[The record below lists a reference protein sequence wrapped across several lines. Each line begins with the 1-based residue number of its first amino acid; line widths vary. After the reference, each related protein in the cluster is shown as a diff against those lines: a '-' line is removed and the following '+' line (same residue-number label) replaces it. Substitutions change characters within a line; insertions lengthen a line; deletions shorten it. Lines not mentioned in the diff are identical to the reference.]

1 MMKLFDLFETEGVI
15 VTDPGLKGYI
25 NLDPRLI
32 IKNHGRAREKFTRMK
47 VSIVEKLINELA
59 VPGHRG
65 KKHKII
71 TRVAGKHTRE
81 TNVIIKTLK
90 IIQKQTN
97 QNPLQILVKAIENSS
112 PRDEVTAIEYGG
124 AKYPQAVDISPTRRL
139 SLALRNIVHGAY
151 DKSFN
156 KKKKIY
162 EVLADELIKASEN
175 SSDCFSITKK
185 NEMEKQADSAR

>member
-1 MMKLFDLFETEGVI
+1 MKLFDMFEMDNIEVK
-15 VTDPGLKGYI
+15 DPGLKRYI
-25 NLDPRLI
+25 NVEPRLI
-32 IKNHGRAREKFTRMK
+32 VKSHGRTREKFTRSK
-47 VSIVEKLINELA
+47 VNVVEKLVNELA

-71 TRVAGKHTRE
+71 TRVAGKHTQE
-81 TNVIIKTLK
+81 TKVIIETFK
-90 IIQKQTN
+90 IIQEKTK
-97 QNPLQILVKAIENSS
+97 QNPVQVLVRAIENSS

-124 AKYPQAVDISPTRRL
+124 ARYPQAVDISPTRRL
-139 SLALRNIVHGAY
+139 SLSLRNIVHGAY

-162 EVLADELIKASEN
+162 EALAEELIKASEN
-175 SSDCFSITKK
+175 SNESFAVTKK

>member
-1 MMKLFDLFETEGVI
+1 MKLFDMFEMDHIEVK
-15 VTDPGLKGYI
+15 DPGLKRYI
-25 NLDPRLI
+25 NVEPRLI
-32 IKNHGRAREKFTRMK
+32 VKSHGRTREKFTRSK
-47 VSIVEKLINELA
+47 VNVVEKLVNELA

-71 TRVAGKHTRE
+71 TRVAGKHTQE
-81 TNVIIKTLK
+81 TKVIIETFK
-90 IIQKQTN
+90 IIQEKTK
-97 QNPLQILVKAIENSS
+97 QNPVQVLVKAIENSS

-124 AKYPQAVDISPTRRL
+124 ARYPQAVDISPTRRL
-139 SLALRNIVHGAY
+139 SLSLRNIVHGAY

-162 EVLADELIKASEN
+162 EALAEELIKASEN
-175 SSDCFSITKK
+175 SNESFAVTKK

>member
-1 MMKLFDLFETEGVI
+1 MKLFDLFETENLI
-15 VTDPGLKGYI
+15 LTDPGLKAYI
-25 NLDPRLI
+25 NVEPRLI
-32 IKNHGRAREKFTRMK
+32 IKSHGRAREKFTRQK
-47 VSIVEKLINELA
+47 VNIVEKLVSELA

-71 TRVAGKHTRE
+71 TRVAGKHTQE
-81 TNVIIKTLK
+81 TRIVIKAFM
-90 IIQKQTN
+90 IIQKVTN
-97 QNPLQILVKAIENSS
+97 QNPVQILIKAIENSS

-139 SLALRNIVHGAY
+139 SLALRNIVHGAA
-151 DKSFN
+151 DKAFN

-162 EVLADELIKASEN
+162 EALADELMKAAEN
-175 SSDCFSITKK
+175 SSDCFSVTKK

>member
-1 MMKLFDLFETEGVI
+1 MKLFDLFETENLI
-15 VTDPGLKGYI
+15 VTDPGLKAYI

-32 IKNHGRAREKFTRMK
+32 VKSHGRAREKFSRMK
-47 VSIVEKLINELA
+47 VNIVEKLINQLA

-81 TNVIIKTLK
+81 TRVLIETFK

-97 QNPLQILVKAIENSS
+97 QNPLQVLIKAIENSS

-139 SLALRNIVHGAY
+139 SLALRNIVHGAH

-162 EVLADELIKASEN
+162 ETLADELMKAAEN
-175 SSDCFSITKK
+175 SSESFAVSKK
-185 NEMEKQADSAR
+185 NELEKQADAAR